1 MVKNFNIPVQER
13 IQLFQVWLASIN
25 WTLGKSQLTQAELEI
40 LSYLIYYNDKYKTI
54 KEADVRMDL
63 LFSTTIKSKIK
74 KEFDVSTHKL
84 ETYLNKLRKKNVIE
98 NNSINERF
106 IIYPEQSLQVQFNSS
121 LQTETP
127 QEDTKPTNDEP
138 TAQVNDS
145 VQPIEVED
153 NSNTSSPTVE
163 DASPIDDLDE
173 VESEP
178 FDPRSDFDKYFN
190 EEPPLESWM

>member
-84 ETYLNKLRKKNVIE
+84 ETYLNKLRKKKVIE
-98 NNSINERF
+98 NNSINEKF
-106 IIYPEQSLQVQFNSS
+106 IIYPEKSLQVQFNSILHNSQSEDISEFKNEEPQAKSNDDVQSAEVEANQDTS
-121 LQTETP
+121 LSVV
-127 QEDTKPTNDEP
+127 EDTTP
-138 TAQVNDS
+138 V
-145 VQPIEVED
+145 
-153 NSNTSSPTVE
+153 
-163 DASPIDDLDE
+163 DDLDE
-173 VESEP
+173 VDSRP
-178 FDPRSDFDKYFN
+178 YDPRSDFDKYFN
-190 EEPPLESWM
+190 NDTPIESWM

>member
-121 LQTETP
+121 LQAETP
-127 QEDTKPTNDEP
+127 QEDTKTANDKP
-138 TAQVNDS
+138 TAEVNEPI
-145 VQPIEVED
+145 QPIEVED
-153 NSNTSSPTVE
+153 SSDSTSSVVE
-163 DASPIDDLDE
+163 DNLPVDDLDE
-173 VESEP
+173 VDPQP

>member
-25 WTLGKSQLTQAELEI
+25 WTLGKNQLTQAELEI

>member
-1 MVKNFNIPVQER
+1 MIKNFNIPVEER
-13 IQLFQVWLASIN
+13 VQLFQIWLASIN
-25 WTLGKSQLTQAELEI
+25 WTLGPNQLTQAELEI
-40 LSYLIYYNDKYKTI
+40 LSYFIYYNDKYRSI
-54 KEADVRMDL
+54 KENDVRMDL

-74 KEFDVSTHKL
+74 KEFNINTHKL

-121 LQTETP
+121 LQAETP
-127 QEDTKPTNDEP
+127 QEDIKPANDKPTAEVNEP
-138 TAQVNDS
+138 I
-145 VQPIEVED
+145 QPIEVED
-153 NSNTSSPTVE
+153 SSDSTSSVV
-163 DASPIDDLDE
+163 DDLDE
-173 VESEP
+173 VDPQP